1 MSTSVIEKNRKTARI
16 YLFLTLFCCLFAAV
30 YEALSHHV
38 LSLWMIGLP
47 LFPALLGLLPFSLLK
62 GRIPDG
68 WGRQFWH
75 CAVATAMAGSC
86 LTGIFEIA
94 GIHMPYTTVFLAVSG
109 ALMLL
114 AIAVLIAESNRTM
127 AS

>member
-1 MSTSVIEKNRKTARI
+1 MFTSVTEKNRKTARN
-16 YLFLTLFCCLFAAV
+16 YLLLTLFSCVFAAV
-30 YEALSHHV
+30 YEVFSHHV
-38 LSLWMIGLP
+38 LSLWMICLP

-62 GRIPDG
+62 GRIPEG
-68 WGRQFWH
+68 WGRQLWH

-94 GIHMPYTTVFLAVSG
+94 GIHMPYTTVFLAASG

-114 AIAVLIAESNRTM
+114 AIAVLIAESKTTM